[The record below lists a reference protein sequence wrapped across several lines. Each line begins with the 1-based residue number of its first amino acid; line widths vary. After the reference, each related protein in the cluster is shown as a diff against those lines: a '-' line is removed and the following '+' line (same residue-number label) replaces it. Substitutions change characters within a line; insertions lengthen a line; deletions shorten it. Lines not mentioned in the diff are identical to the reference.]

1 MADNAEHSAS
11 GERKIDQLKNPS
23 LQDLRT
29 HQIGIFPDYSLKI
42 SEKGEYTKAKWS
54 IKTLVHPHWFE
65 DDPPAKQGNIFL
77 SPKAEEMLRNWN
89 YMAKRWRI
97 RTHWRRKAITGREK
111 GEWYYRVNTPGGS
124 KWIAAS
130 ERSESQKGKRGMK
143 PGKFAYKL
151 RREIWHMLLNGQE
164 IANLL
169 GNPHL
174 NKYDTQSRRRVPV
187 KIPILKKAVYEIITK
202 EVWPNLGIHR
212 ADVAIKWS
220 NYQNV
225 KRHIDDETR
234 NLFAKDLLNENE
246 RNHIIEMICEHHWRI
261 ILTDWIER
269 RVFSKHGEFDDSPLT
284 DLSEIHNLMLQST
297 KESSNNALLT
307 KKHDLKFDLIDAT
320 SNTDNIL
327 TMGCDPTCPVPK
339 YIRDTKKGE
348 TYCKNCDTVMGRIYS
363 YTDNSG
369 KEHYIFDIS

>member
-1 MADNAEHSAS
+1 MADNTEHSAS

-23 LQDLRT
+23 LQDVRT
-29 HQIGIFPDYSLKI
+29 HQIGIFPDYSVKI
-42 SEKGEYTKAKWS
+42 SEKGEYTKAKWK
-54 IKTLVHPHWFE
+54 IKNLVHPQWFE
-65 DDPPAKQGNIFL
+65 EDPPAKQGNIFL

-89 YMAKRWRI
+89 YVAERWRI
-97 RTHWRRKAITGREK
+97 RKYWRTKATTGGEK
-111 GEWYYRVNTPGGS
+111 GEWYYRINTPGKS

-174 NKYDTQSRRRVPV
+174 NNYDTQSRRRVSV

-202 EVWPNLGIHR
+202 EVWPNLGIYR
-212 ADVAIKWS
+212 ADVAKKWS
-220 NYQNV
+220 NYQKV

-261 ILTDWIER
+261 IITDWIER
-269 RVFSKHGEFDDSPLT
+269 RVFLKHGNFDDRPLT
-284 DLSEIHNLMLQST
+284 ELSEIHNFVLQST
-297 KESSNNALLT
+297 KESSNNALL
-307 KKHDLKFDLIDAT
+307 KQKHDLKFDIIDAT
-320 SNTDNIL
+320 NNTDEIII
-327 TMGCDPTCPVPK
+327 MGCDTTCPGPN
-339 YIRDTKKGE
+339 YINDTIKGE
-348 TYCKNCDTVMGRIYS
+348 TYCKNCDTVKGRIYS
-363 YTDNSG
+363 YTDASG
-369 KEHYIFDIS
+369 MEHYIFDIN